1 MSKRDLAFLTA
12 TTDNNLEPRS
22 KRRRDTKSE
31 EQDVAMADAISTAA
45 EDEGEAIN
53 PGPTQSKEEVKEQG
67 LKLWYLVKD
76 AEQRVRKGNLPSPTM
91 SILLIQP
98 TAVVKQSLMSS
109 YAYPPNASIQ
119 TTMSS

>member
-45 EDEGEAIN
+45 EDEDKCRSN
-53 PGPTQSKEEVKEQG
+53 
-67 LKLWYLVKD
+67 
-76 AEQRVRKGNLPSPTM
+76 
-91 SILLIQP
+91 
-98 TAVVKQSLMSS
+98 AVEGGG
-109 YAYPPNASIQ
+109 
-119 TTMSS
+119 

>member
-76 AEQRVRKGNLPSPTM
+76 AVNKECVRGTCRLLLCRFCSSNLRQWSNNL
-91 SILLIQP
+91 S
-98 TAVVKQSLMSS
+98 
-109 YAYPPNASIQ
+109 
-119 TTMSS
+119 

>member
-1 MSKRDLAFLTA
+1 MSPWPMPSAQPQRM
-12 TTDNNLEPRS
+12 R
-22 KRRRDTKSE
+22 
-31 EQDVAMADAISTAA
+31 ISA
-45 EDEGEAIN
+45 
-53 PGPTQSKEEVKEQG
+53 GPTQSKEEVKEQG